1 MQMGVREEDNIVYHT
16 LHKQKKF
23 ISQQVNSLKLN
34 RPGAKLIINILN
46 KLKNSVE
53 CIELLL

>member
-1 MQMGVREEDNIVYHT
+1 MGVREKDNIVYHT
-16 LHKQKKF
+16 LHKQKKV
-23 ISQQVNSLKLN
+23 ISQQENSLKLN

-46 KLKNSVE
+46 KLTNSLE